1 MKIRLSDNFSYKK
14 LLCFVAPPILMMV
27 FTSIYGVIDGLFIS
41 NFAGKTAFAGVN
53 LIMPFLMVLGSLGFM
68 IGTGGTA
75 VVSKLLGEGKNEKA
89 NGFFSLFVLVTF
101 TGGLIFAVLGEIIIE
116 DIAVLL
122 GATEAM
128 LPYSVL
134 YGRIIMCT
142 VPFFMLQN
150 VFQAFF
156 SAAEKPLL
164 GFIITLSAGCTN
176 ILLDGIFVGVFDAG
190 VTGAAAATCISQL
203 IGGIAPLIYFSSAN
217 SSLLRLKKPEFN
229 GRVLAKC
236 CANGASEFVSN
247 VSTSIVSIVFN
258 YQLMRIAGENGVS
271 AYGVL
276 MYVNFIYF
284 AIFIGYSIGTAPI
297 IGFNYGAG
305 NVKELKNIFKKSLLL
320 MGIFG
325 IIMSALAVILANPIA
340 KIYVGY
346 DAELFEMTVNA
357 FHIFSLSFIFSGFAI
372 FVSSMFTAL
381 GSGLISAAVSFLR
394 TLVFQI
400 SAVFILPVFFGL
412 SGVWASML
420 AAEILATAVA
430 AVFCAA
436 KRKKYLYA

>member
-89 NGFFSLFVLVTF
+89 NVFFSLFVLVTF
-101 TGGLIFAVLGEIIIE
+101 TGGLVFAVLGEIIIE

-357 FHIFSLSFIFSGFAI
+357 FYIFSLSFIFSGFAI

>member
-101 TGGLIFAVLGEIIIE
+101 TGGLVFAVLGEIIIE

-190 VTGAAAATCISQL
+190 VTAAAATCISQL

>member
-101 TGGLIFAVLGEIIIE
+101 TGGLVFAVLGEIIIE

>member
-1 MKIRLSDNFSYKK
+1 MFRRAADIDDG
-14 LLCFVAPPILMMV
+14 